1 MNEHL
6 KQSIEIFEQHEI
18 NFHALFDWH
27 LRHGIVVACSDGFA
41 MGFYSHHEDSDSPVE
56 IQYSDTLFV
65 TMCCGNMQRCLA
77 AFQDDFEFIAF
88 QRSFKNSPMV
98 RTYPM
103 KKFIKTLNMKG

>member
-6 KQSIEIFEQHEI
+6 KQSIEIFNRHEI
-18 NFHALFDWH
+18 NFLALFDWH
-27 LRHGIVVACSDGFA
+27 LRHGIVVTCADGFA

-65 TMCCGNMQRCLA
+65 TMCCGSMRKCLA

-88 QRSFKNSPMV
+88 QRSFKNSPRV
-98 RTYPM
+98 RTHSM